1 MIRRALSILFFITT
15 HVLHAQQSAGS
26 LEFFSMESGCPTSLG
41 GWKCLEL
48 DLSSEAALDNDSTK
62 DYAYSWSMGDGN
74 RKPGDKIEHCYEQFG
89 SYQVAMD
96 LIDVET
102 NTVIRNEL
110 SATADFYPE
119 IKPTIRV
126 KSEDLRP
133 SFIEFTSQ
141 YTNADVFEP
150 DNVYWRIDNKYY
162 EGKSVMHPFHA
173 AGVYQIEMGIE
184 KDTGLTG
191 ISTACATTEVTILES
206 DIWTAQIAGYIEGER
221 KKSFA
226 GPFVKNDLFCLIVPQ
241 SPGESPAIIPLNFL
255 MSQVKLDRNGEYELR
270 LFSGNMITAAKKFN
284 PGGLSG
290 NDLYGA
296 LKDSVSGFLREP
308 IVVLESISMSNE
320 NLSEVKAAGQVEK
333 IATFLT
339 QNRFIRIEI
348 GCYVH
353 TGSRSEK
360 GIETSLNKARRV
372 KQSLIKLG
380 VDGER
385 IGIASPENN
394 RALMNTCSAL
404 ADCNWESK
412 ELNDKVEFK
421 ITGIFK

>member
-1 MIRRALSILFFITT
+1 
-15 HVLHAQQSAGS
+15 
-26 LEFFSMESGCPTSLG
+26 
-41 GWKCLEL
+41 
-48 DLSSEAALDNDSTK
+48 
-62 DYAYSWSMGDGN
+62 
-74 RKPGDKIEHCYEQFG
+74 
-89 SYQVAMD
+89 
-96 LIDVET
+96 
-102 NTVIRNEL
+102 
-110 SATADFYPE
+110 
-119 IKPTIRV
+119 
-126 KSEDLRP
+126 
-133 SFIEFTSQ
+133 
-141 YTNADVFEP
+141 
-150 DNVYWRIDNKYY
+150 
-162 EGKSVMHPFHA
+162 
-173 AGVYQIEMGIE
+173 
-184 KDTGLTG
+184 
-191 ISTACATTEVTILES
+191 
-206 DIWTAQIAGYIEGER
+206 
-221 KKSFA
+221 
-226 GPFVKNDLFCLIVPQ
+226 
-241 SPGESPAIIPLNFL
+241 
-255 MSQVKLDRNGEYELR
+255 
-270 LFSGNMITAAKKFN
+270 MITAAKKFN